1 MSKRKPF
8 DPFHKVCCKYG
19 APMGRRDAKT
29 GPLDVWDGCL
39 IARWGGERDGDY
51 DKGGAY
57 WGKHYRSQRDFGQGR
72 PLDIW
77 AVWNRGKGPDTV
89 KYVRADNAKQAMRFA
104 RGKAST

>member
-19 APMGRRDAKT
+19 APMGRRDAKHI
-29 GPLDVWDGCL
+29 LSVWDGCL
-39 IARWGGERDGDY
+39 IARHCGGTDCY

-57 WGKHYRSQRDFGQGR
+57 WGA

-77 AVWNRGKGPDTV
+77 AVWNRGKGPETV
-89 KYVRADNAKQAMRFA
+89 TYVRADNAKQAKNFA
-104 RGKAST
+104 VGRTST

>member
-19 APMGRRDAKT
+19 APMGRRDAKHI
-29 GPLDVWDGCL
+29 LSVWDGCL
-39 IARWGGERDGDY
+39 IARHCGGTDCY

-57 WGKHYRSQRDFGQGR
+57 WGA

-77 AVWNRGKGPDTV
+77 AV
-89 KYVRADNAKQAMRFA
+89 YVPTTPNKPRTLQ
-104 RGKAST
+104 